1 MSAQHYEIYL
11 VYLQLLTYLIRFT
24 FVTIHIRKS
33 NVTFVNFTCKIP
45 KLLTQ
50 LSTVQ
55 KSNIIK
61 IYRRNRILLKC

>member
-11 VYLQLLTYLIRFT
+11 VYLQILIDLIRFT
-24 FVTIHIRKS
+24 LVTIQTRKS
-33 NVTFVNFTCKIP
+33 DVTFVNFTCKIP

-61 IYRRNRILLKC
+61 IYRRNRILLKY